1 MAARARRLMSTDAIV
16 MLKADHKEVKKIFRD
31 FEKADNERT
40 KGQLVRQI
48 IELLTIHTYLENE
61 IMYPEVRRLL
71 PDVEDDVLESY
82 EEHHVA
88 DVLCLELWS
97 LDPGDERYRAKAT
110 VLIENVEHHMEE
122 EEQEW
127 FPKVREGVS
136 RKDLRA
142 IGQRMIDKRP
152 DAPRE
157 PTRPSALQKAAEAIG
172 VGA

>member
-1 MAARARRLMSTDAIV
+1 MSSDAIV
-16 MLKADHKEVKKIFRD
+16 FLKDEHKQMKRAFRE
-31 FEKADNERT
+31 FEKNKENPDRRGEI
-40 KGQLVRQI
+40 VRRM

-97 LDPGDERYRAKAT
+97 LDPGDERYPAKAT
-110 VLIENVEHHMEE
+110 VLIENVGHHMEE

-136 RKDLRA
+136 RKDLRD

-172 VGA
+172 AGA

>member
-1 MAARARRLMSTDAIV
+1 MSSDAIV
-16 MLKADHKEVKKIFRD
+16 FLKDEHKQMRRVFRE
-31 FEKADNERT
+31 FEKNKEDARRRGEI
-40 KGQLVRQI
+40 VRRM

-97 LDPGDERYRAKAT
+97 MDPADEHYPAKAT
-110 VLIENVEHHMEE
+110 VLIENVEHHMAE

-127 FPKVREGVS
+127 FPKVREGVG
-136 RKDLRA
+136 RKDLQDM
-142 IGQRMIDKRP
+142 GQRMIDR
-152 DAPRE
+152 
-157 PTRPSALQKAAEAIG
+157 RPSAPRTPVEPAAVQSAADA
-172 VGA
+172 VRA

>member
-1 MAARARRLMSTDAIV
+1 MSSDAIV
-16 MLKADHKEVKKIFRD
+16 FLKEEHKQMRRVFRE
-31 FEKADNERT
+31 FEKNKEDAGRRGEI
-40 KGQLVRQI
+40 VRRM

-71 PDVEDDVLESY
+71 PEVEDDVLESY

-97 LDPGDERYRAKAT
+97 MDPAHEHYPAKAT

-127 FPKVREGVS
+127 FPKVRDGVG
-136 RKDLRA
+136 RKDLQDM
-142 IGQRMIDKRP
+142 GQRMIDR
-152 DAPRE
+152 
-157 PTRPSALQKAAEAIG
+157 RPSAPRTPTEPAAEKSAADA
-172 VGA
+172 VRA